1 MENDVVREGGV
12 GIHFNK
18 KEKKD
23 GGGGMVRK
31 AMGEGMVKNEGKGL
45 SLKDEVESSKFKERW
60 EGGKNKEWGGEIAD
74 KRDKRGLRITKLVG

>member
-1 MENDVVREGGV
+1 
-12 GIHFNK
+12 
-18 KEKKD
+18 
-23 GGGGMVRK
+23 
-31 AMGEGMVKNEGKGL
+31 MVKNEGKGL